1 MDDGGSAVINIS
13 IKTVVDI
20 KMVSRTLKP
29 ENCVQYIIQ
38 ICVGLLGKWKSL
50 YLLVYGLCCSGQ
62 VSY

>member
-29 ENCVQYIIQ
+29 EKLCFLHIIL
-38 ICVGLLGKWKSL
+38 CGKLLEKNEN
-50 YLLVYGLCCSGQ
+50 LCGSF
-62 VSY
+62 V